1 MDHVDEPPGARAP
14 LPGVRGLAMRVYG
27 RIARWLPVLRTAGFV
42 AAVGIVIAMGVGAAG
57 DVHLDRLTWWPL
69 PLGVAAATLWWVL
82 LGRGWVLL
90 LAGRLNRSDFSS
102 WCRTQALR
110 YLPGGIWAPV
120 SRGAIMH
127 GSSLDRLS
135 TVAAENVVSLC
146 AAVALGGVALAAAG
160 KLVWS
165 PLILAA
171 AVPVVASRFTASRT
185 RVDPSRTSRATL
197 NYLIAFAGYMVAAV
211 LVQGAI
217 SGWHDLATVAGAA
230 CLSWAAGLVVV
241 IAPSGVGAREWVYV
255 ELLKG
260 PIGHADLVAGA
271 LTLRVVTIVAELAVL
286 LIAGRPPRNPA
297 ASAGADASGTASR
310 SGRRA
315 APHRA
320 VPPVDSKS
328 R

>member
-1 MDHVDEPPGARAP
+1 MDHVEEPPGARTR
-14 LPGVRGLAMRVYG
+14 LPGVRGFALRAYARV
-27 RIARWLPVLRTAGFV
+27 ARLLPVLRTVGFV
-42 AAVGIVIAMGVGAAG
+42 AAVAIVVAMGVGAAG
-57 DVHLDRLTWWPL
+57 DVHLARLSWWPL
-69 PLGVAAATLWWVL
+69 PVGVLAATLWWVL

-90 LAGRLNRSDFSS
+90 LSGRLNRADFSS

-146 AAVALGGVALAAAG
+146 AALALGGVALALAG
-160 KLVWS
+160 KLVWV
-165 PLILAA
+165 PLVLAA

-185 RVDPSRTSRATL
+185 RIRPARTRRATV
-197 NYLIAFAGYMVAAV
+197 NYVVAFAGYMLAAV
-211 LVQGAI
+211 LVQAAV

-260 PIGHADLVAGA
+260 PFAHADLVAGA
-271 LTLRVVTIVAELAVL
+271 LTLRVITIVAELAVL
-286 LIAGRPPRNPA
+286 VVAGRPA
-297 ASAGADASGTASR
+297 ASPG
-310 SGRRA
+310 
-315 APHRA
+315 
-320 VPPVDSKS
+320 DSKS

>member
-1 MDHVDEPPGARAP
+1 MDHIEEPPVARTRV
-14 LPGVRGLAMRVYG
+14 PGLRGLAMRTVD
-27 RIARWLPVLRTAGFV
+27 RIRPLVPVIRGVGFFV
-42 AAVGIVIAMGVGAAG
+42 AVGIVVAMGVGAAG
-57 DVHLDRLTWWPL
+57 DVHLDQMAWWPL
-69 PLGVAAATLWWVL
+69 PLGVLAAGAWWVL

-90 LAGRLNRSDFSS
+90 LAGGLNKSDFSS

-127 GSSLDRLS
+127 GSSLDRLA

-146 AAVALGGVALAAAG
+146 AALALAGVALAAAG
-160 KLVWS
+160 KPEWS
-165 PLILAA
+165 PLVLAA
-171 AVPVVASRFTASRT
+171 AAPVIAARFTASH
-185 RVDPSRTSRATL
+185 SRITPARARSSTV
-197 NYLIAFAGYMVAAV
+197 NYLIAFVGYMVAAV

-217 SGWHDLATVAGAA
+217 SGWHDLATIAGAA

-241 IAPSGVGAREWVYV
+241 VAPSGVGAREWVYV

-260 PIGHADLVAGA
+260 PFAHADLVAGA

-286 LIAGRPPRNPA
+286 IVAGRPERP
-297 ASAGADASGTASR
+297 
-310 SGRRA
+310 
-315 APHRA
+315 
-320 VPPVDSKS
+320 DSKS

>member
-1 MDHVDEPPGARAP
+1 MDHVEEPPGARTR
-14 LPGVRGLAMRVYG
+14 LPGVRGLAMRVYAKVG
-27 RIARWLPVLRTAGFV
+27 RWLPVLRTVGFV
-42 AAVGIVIAMGVGAAG
+42 VAVGIVVAMGVGAAG
-57 DVHLDRLTWWPL
+57 DVHLDQLTWWPL
-69 PLGVAAATLWWVL
+69 PLGVLCATLWWVL

-120 SRGAIMH
+120 SRGAIMT
-127 GSSLDRLS
+127 GSSVDRLS

-171 AVPVVASRFTASRT
+171 AVPVVASRFTASRS
-185 RVDPSRTSRATL
+185 RIAPQRTSRATL

-286 LIAGRPPRNPA
+286 VIAGRPARNP
-297 ASAGADASGTASR
+297 
-310 SGRRA
+310 
-315 APHRA
+315 
-320 VPPVDSKS
+320 VESKN

>member
-1 MDHVDEPPGARAP
+1 MDHVEEPPGARTR

-27 RIARWLPVLRTAGFV
+27 RVARILPLLRTVGFV

-57 DVHLDRLTWWPL
+57 DVHLSRMSWWPM
-69 PLGVAAATLWWVL
+69 PIGVLAATLWWVL

-90 LAGRLNRSDFSS
+90 LAGRLNRADFSS

-135 TVAAENVVSLC
+135 TVAAENVLSLC
-146 AAVALGGVALAAAG
+146 AAMALGGVALAAAG
-160 KLVWS
+160 KLAWS

-171 AVPVVASRFTASRT
+171 AVPLAASRFTASRT
-185 RVDPSRTSRATL
+185 RVGPVRTRRATL
-197 NYLIAFAGYMVAAV
+197 NYLVAFLGYMVAAV

-260 PIGHADLVAGA
+260 PIVHADLVAGA

-286 LIAGRPPRNPA
+286 LIAGRPARSPA
-297 ASAGADASGTASR
+297 
-310 SGRRA
+310 
-315 APHRA
+315 
-320 VPPVDSKS
+320 DSKA

>member
-1 MDHVDEPPGARAP
+1 MDHVEEPPGARTR
-14 LPGVRGLAMRVYG
+14 LPGVRGLATRVYG
-27 RIARWLPVLRTAGFV
+27 RIARFVPLLRTVGFV
-42 AAVGIVIAMGVGAAG
+42 VAVGIVIAMGVGAAG
-57 DVHLDRLTWWPL
+57 DVHLSQIEWWPL
-69 PLGVAAATLWWVL
+69 PIGVLAATAWWVL

-90 LAGRLNRSDFSS
+90 LAGGLNRADFSS

-160 KLVWS
+160 KLAWA

-171 AVPVVASRFTASRT
+171 AVPVVASRFTASRS
-185 RVDPSRTSRATL
+185 RVGPARASRATVS
-197 NYLIAFAGYMVAAV
+197 YLVAFVGYMAAAV

-217 SGWHDLATVAGAA
+217 SGWHDLAAVAGAA

-271 LTLRVVTIVAELAVL
+271 LTLRVVTIIAELAVL
-286 LIAGRPPRNPA
+286 IIAGRPPRSPA
-297 ASAGADASGTASR
+297 
-310 SGRRA
+310 
-315 APHRA
+315 
-320 VPPVDSKS
+320 DSKS

>member
-1 MDHVDEPPGARAP
+1 MDHVEEPPGARTR
-14 LPGVRGLAMRVYG
+14 LPGVRGLATRAYG
-27 RIARWLPVLRTAGFV
+27 RVARILPLLRTVGFV
-42 AAVGIVIAMGVGAAG
+42 AAVAIVIAMGVGAAG
-57 DVHLDRLTWWPL
+57 DVHLSRMSWWPM
-69 PLGVAAATLWWVL
+69 PIGVLAATLWWVL

-90 LAGRLNRSDFSS
+90 LAGRLNRADFSS

-135 TVAAENVVSLC
+135 TVAAENVLSLC
-146 AAVALGGVALAAAG
+146 AAMALGGVALAAAG
-160 KLVWS
+160 KLAWS

-171 AVPVVASRFTASRT
+171 AVPLAASRFTASRT
-185 RVDPSRTSRATL
+185 RVGPVRTRRATV
-197 NYLIAFAGYMVAAV
+197 NYLVAFLGYMVAAV

-260 PIGHADLVAGA
+260 PIAHADLVAGA

-286 LIAGRPPRNPA
+286 LIAGRPARSPA
-297 ASAGADASGTASR
+297 
-310 SGRRA
+310 
-315 APHRA
+315 
-320 VPPVDSKS
+320 DSKT

>member
-1 MDHVDEPPGARAP
+1 MDHVEEPPGARTR
-14 LPGVRGLAMRVYG
+14 LPGVRGLAMRVYARVS
-27 RIARWLPVLRTAGFV
+27 RILPLLRTVGFI

-57 DVHLDRLTWWPL
+57 DVHISRMAWWPL
-69 PLGVAAATLWWVL
+69 PLGVLAATLWWVL

-90 LAGRLNRSDFSS
+90 LAGRLNRADFSS

-135 TVAAENVVSLC
+135 TVAAENVISLC

-171 AVPVVASRFTASRT
+171 AVPIVASRFTASRS
-185 RVDPSRTSRATL
+185 RVDPARTGRSTV
-197 NYLIAFAGYMVAAV
+197 NYLVAFVGYMVAAM

-260 PIGHADLVAGA
+260 PIVHADLVAGA

-286 LIAGRPPRNPA
+286 LIAGRPARSPA
-297 ASAGADASGTASR
+297 
-310 SGRRA
+310 
-315 APHRA
+315 
-320 VPPVDSKS
+320 DSKA

>member
-1 MDHVDEPPGARAP
+1 MDHVEEPPGARSP
-14 LPGVRGLAMRVYG
+14 LPSGARGLAVRVYR
-27 RIARWLPVLRTAGFV
+27 RIARWLPLLRTVGFV
-42 AAVGIVIAMGVGAAG
+42 AAVGIVVAMGVGAAG
-57 DVHLDRLTWWPL
+57 DVHLDQLTWWPL
-69 PLGVAAATLWWVL
+69 PLGVLAATVWWVL

-90 LAGRLNRSDFSS
+90 LSGRLNHADFSS

-135 TVAAENVVSLC
+135 TVAAENVLSLC

-171 AVPVVASRFTASRT
+171 ALPVVASRFTASRS
-185 RVDPSRTSRATL
+185 RIDPARTSRATL
-197 NYLIAFAGYMVAAV
+197 NYLIAFVGYMVAAV

-260 PIGHADLVAGA
+260 SFGHADLVAGA

-286 LIAGRPPRNPA
+286 VIAGRPERHPA
-297 ASAGADASGTASR
+297 G
-310 SGRRA
+310 
-315 APHRA
+315 P
-320 VPPVDSKS
+320 KS

>member
-1 MDHVDEPPGARAP
+1 
-14 LPGVRGLAMRVYG
+14 
-27 RIARWLPVLRTAGFV
+27 
-42 AAVGIVIAMGVGAAG
+42 MGVGAAG
-57 DVHLDRLTWWPL
+57 DVHLSRMSWWPM
-69 PLGVAAATLWWVL
+69 PIGVLAATLWWVL

-90 LAGRLNRSDFSS
+90 LAGRLNRADFSS

-135 TVAAENVVSLC
+135 TVAAENVLSLC
-146 AAVALGGVALAAAG
+146 AAMALGGVALAAAG
-160 KLVWS
+160 KLAWS

-171 AVPVVASRFTASRT
+171 AVPLAASRFTASRT
-185 RVDPSRTSRATL
+185 RVGPVRTRRATV
-197 NYLIAFAGYMVAAV
+197 NYLVAFLGYMVAAV

-260 PIGHADLVAGA
+260 PIAHADLVAGA

-286 LIAGRPPRNPA
+286 LIAGRPARSPA
-297 ASAGADASGTASR
+297 
-310 SGRRA
+310 
-315 APHRA
+315 
-320 VPPVDSKS
+320 DSKT

>member
-1 MDHVDEPPGARAP
+1 MDHAEEPPVARTRV
-14 LPGVRGLAMRVYG
+14 PGLRGVAMR
-27 RIARWLPVLRTAGFV
+27 IATRVSPFVPVIRAVGFV
-42 AAVGIVIAMGVGAAG
+42 VAVGIVIAMGAGAAG
-57 DVHLDRLTWWPL
+57 DVHLDQLSWWPL
-69 PLGVAAATLWWVL
+69 PIAALASGVWWVL

-90 LAGRLNRSDFSS
+90 LSGRLNHGDFSS

-127 GSSLDRLS
+127 GSSIDRLA

-146 AAVALGGVALAAAG
+146 AALALAGIGLAAAG
-160 KLVWS
+160 KPEWS
-165 PLILAA
+165 PLVVAV
-171 AVPVVASRFTASRT
+171 AVPVIAARFTASR
-185 RVDPSRTSRATL
+185 SRITPARARSSTV
-197 NYLIAFAGYMVAAV
+197 NYVIAFAGYMVAAV

-217 SGWHDLATVAGAA
+217 SGWHDLAAVAGAA

-241 IAPSGVGAREWVYV
+241 VAPSGVGAREWVYV

-286 LIAGRPPRNPA
+286 IVAGRPPRP
-297 ASAGADASGTASR
+297 DDKTR
-310 SGRRA
+310 
-315 APHRA
+315 
-320 VPPVDSKS
+320 
-328 R
+328 

>member
-1 MDHVDEPPGARAP
+1 MDHVEEPPGAPTR
-14 LPGVRGLAMRVYG
+14 LPGVRGLAMRVYARVG
-27 RIARWLPVLRTAGFV
+27 RFLPLLRTVGFV
-42 AAVGIVIAMGVGAAG
+42 VAVGIVVAMGVGAAG
-57 DVHLDRLTWWPL
+57 DVHLDQLTWWPL
-69 PLGVAAATLWWVL
+69 GIGVLAATLWWVL

-90 LAGRLNRSDFSS
+90 LAGGLNRADFSS

-146 AAVALGGVALAAAG
+146 AAVALGGVALAATG
-160 KLVWS
+160 KLAWS

-171 AVPVVASRFTASRT
+171 AVPLIASRFTASRS
-185 RVDPSRTSRATL
+185 RIAPQRTSRATL
-197 NYLIAFAGYMVAAV
+197 NYLVAFAGYMVAAV
-211 LVQGAI
+211 LVQAAI

-286 LIAGRPPRNPA
+286 VIAGRPARAPA
-297 ASAGADASGTASR
+297 
-310 SGRRA
+310 
-315 APHRA
+315 
-320 VPPVDSKS
+320 DSKS

>member
-1 MDHVDEPPGARAP
+1 MDHIEEPPVARTR
-14 LPGVRGLAMRVYG
+14 LPGLRGLAMRTVT
-27 RIARWLPVLRTAGFV
+27 RVKPLVPVIRAVGFFV
-42 AAVGIVIAMGVGAAG
+42 AVGIVIAMGVGAAG
-57 DVHLDRLTWWPL
+57 DVHLDQMAWWPL
-69 PLGVAAATLWWVL
+69 PLGVLAAGAWWVL

-90 LAGRLNRSDFSS
+90 LAGGLNKPDFSS

-127 GSSLDRLS
+127 GSSLDRLA

-146 AAVALGGVALAAAG
+146 AALALAGVALAVAG
-160 KLVWS
+160 KPEWS
-165 PLILAA
+165 PLVLAA
-171 AVPVVASRFTASRT
+171 AAPVIAARFTASR
-185 RVDPSRTSRATL
+185 SRITPARARSSTV
-197 NYLIAFAGYMVAAV
+197 NYLIAFVGYMVAAV

-217 SGWHDLATVAGAA
+217 SGWHDLATIAGAA

-241 IAPSGVGAREWVYV
+241 VAPSGVGAREWVYV

-260 PIGHADLVAGA
+260 PFAHADLVAGA

-286 LIAGRPPRNPA
+286 IVAGRPERP
-297 ASAGADASGTASR
+297 
-310 SGRRA
+310 
-315 APHRA
+315 
-320 VPPVDSKS
+320 DSKS

>member
-1 MDHVDEPPGARAP
+1 M
-14 LPGVRGLAMRVYG
+14 
-27 RIARWLPVLRTAGFV
+27 RIATRVSPFVPVIRAVGFV
-42 AAVGIVIAMGVGAAG
+42 VAVGIVIAMGAGAAG
-57 DVHLDRLTWWPL
+57 DVHLDQLSWWPL
-69 PLGVAAATLWWVL
+69 PIAALASGVWWVL

-90 LAGRLNRSDFSS
+90 LSGRLNHGDFSS

-127 GSSLDRLS
+127 GSSIDRLA

-146 AAVALGGVALAAAG
+146 AALALAGIGLAAAG
-160 KLVWS
+160 KPEWS
-165 PLILAA
+165 PLVVAV
-171 AVPVVASRFTASRT
+171 AVPVIAARFTASR
-185 RVDPSRTSRATL
+185 SRITPARARSSTV
-197 NYLIAFAGYMVAAV
+197 NYVIAFAGYMVAAV

-217 SGWHDLATVAGAA
+217 SGWHDLAAVAGAA

-241 IAPSGVGAREWVYV
+241 VAPSGVGAREWVYV

-286 LIAGRPPRNPA
+286 IVAGRPPRP
-297 ASAGADASGTASR
+297 DDKTR
-310 SGRRA
+310 
-315 APHRA
+315 
-320 VPPVDSKS
+320 
-328 R
+328 